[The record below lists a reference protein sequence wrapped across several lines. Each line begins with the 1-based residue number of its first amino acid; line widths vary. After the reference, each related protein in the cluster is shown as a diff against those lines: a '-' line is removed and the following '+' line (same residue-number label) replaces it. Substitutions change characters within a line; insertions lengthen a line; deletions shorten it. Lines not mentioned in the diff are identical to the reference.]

1 MALFEQIAVTSP
13 TQAIFTDSTALV
25 DGQTDTALPV
35 QGSTVGLVFPSG
47 GWVVALTAALSA
59 ATGAGALS
67 VDVKVGSTQK
77 GIDMSIDVTDTAK
90 TKTFGDNAYR
100 FNAGDKITATY
111 TSGTLTTNG
120 NITVGIFVVLDD
132 LRG

>member
-1 MALFEQIAVTSP
+1 MQFELIGVTHP
-13 TQAIFTDSTALV
+13 TLAIFTDSTALV
-25 DGQTDTALPV
+25 DGQTDTALPI

-47 GWVVALTAALSA
+47 GWVIGLSAALSA

-90 TKTFGDNAYR
+90 YATYAKDAYR

-120 NITVGIFVVLDD
+120 NITVGIFVVLDN